1 MEVTKVDVEMES
13 HNCSCGLC
21 KCGQGECMH
30 EEHQNEEWKRKQWE
44 FGDMDEGDQ
53 WEGVRKVRCDQDD
66 VNGVK
71 LFSDQELEKW
81 LEPLVIDEKPDLPA
95 NENCSDEKKSENGE
109 FVDESMASEALVD
122 GGMGM
127 LDAVRIDDNIGES
140 VDAETAASAA
150 VDGSGG
156 TCIDKSVGDLVV
168 EAWRDMRQQIHG
180 YVDNSADTLV
190 ITSSAPIDAKRDA
203 WVAMFCTPPA
213 PVYFEDLGIDRENL
227 PDWETVI
234 EIAHAEERKRL
245 GEIDVTPP
253 ELTKTELLQ
262 FYAANHCRYTGDI
275 CAFCASEYRQRA
287 REQLR
292 RSFELKAAR
301 KISFEVGEGGCDES
315 DGGWIEEMI

>member
-44 FGDMDEGDQ
+44 FGDMDEGDK

-66 VNGVK
+66 VNGVA
-71 LFSDQELEKW
+71 LSLDTELEKW
-81 LEPLVIDEKPDLPA
+81 LEPLMIKEKLDLPA
-95 NENCSDEKKSENGE
+95 NDNCSDEKKSTNGE
-109 FVDESMASEALVD
+109 LVDESMASEVLVD

-127 LDAVRIDDNIGES
+127 LEVVGIDDNIGES
-140 VDAETAASAA
+140 ADAETAASAA
-150 VDGSGG
+150 IGESGG

-168 EAWRDMRQQIHG
+168 EAWRGMRRPIHG
-180 YVDNSADTLV
+180 YVDNSMETLV
-190 ITSSAPIDAKRDA
+190 ITSAPIDDKRGA
-203 WVAMFCTPPA
+203 WVEMFCKPPA
-213 PVYFEDLGIDRENL
+213 PVYFEDLGIDREHL

-275 CAFCASEYRQRA
+275 CAFCASGYRQRA
-287 REQLR
+287 RELLR
-292 RSFELKAAR
+292 KSFQLKAAR
-301 KISFEVGEGGCDES
+301 KISFAVGEGGCDES